1 MCVLGSRDDEDY
13 DPEIHKYNLLIVMQF
28 SRPAFPPSYRAA
40 SSSRLSMDLADW
52 VQADS
57 FWKCIREGGGD
68 TGERAVSRIS
78 FLDDE
83 GNTFIYN
90 MEEAMKNHICLELA
104 KALVELWR
112 TGAGLLRGGGGGC
125 GATGVR
131 VLFRGGCVSR
141 PLLVPLVMDFLSRAS
156 VWASL

>member
-1 MCVLGSRDDEDY
+1 MVACHTSALRQLPCPFGPLNPGSPTRTRFCDSRAFLFPGLGSRDDEDY
-13 DPEIHKYNLLIVMQF
+13 NPEIHKYNLLIVMQF
-28 SRPAFPPSYRAA
+28 SRPAFPPSYRTA
-40 SSSRLSMDLADW
+40 SRLSMDLADW

-112 TGAGLLRGGGGGC
+112 TGVQLC
-125 GATGVR
+125 ATDVR
-131 VLFRGGCVSR
+131 VL
-141 PLLVPLVMDFLSRAS
+141 P
-156 VWASL
+156 